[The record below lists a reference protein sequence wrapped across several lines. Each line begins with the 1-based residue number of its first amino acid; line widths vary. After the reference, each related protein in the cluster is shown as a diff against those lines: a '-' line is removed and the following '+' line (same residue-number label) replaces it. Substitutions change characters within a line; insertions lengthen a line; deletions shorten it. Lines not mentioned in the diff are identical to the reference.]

1 MKKDMAA
8 KKSKKA
14 QAKGKL
20 KPAEETQAM
29 AMYIAMVVRNEIEDF
44 HAKYLSDTQ
53 MKELNPLIRDA
64 ICTALYAFENYEKSA
79 GAKQYV
85 DFQVRMI
92 PDYWEK
98 PKLAEDFLKLIEY
111 VERKAK
117 GSP

>member
-1 MKKDMAA
+1 MATKKLKRVQD
-8 KKSKKA
+8 
-14 QAKGKL
+14 KGKL
-20 KPAEETQAM
+20 KPSEETQAI

-44 HAKYLSDTQ
+44 HAKYLPDAQ

-64 ICTALYAFENYEKSA
+64 ICTALYASENYEKFE

-98 PKLAEDFLKLIEY
+98 PKLADDFLKLVEY
-111 VERKAK
+111 VERTGKE
-117 GSP
+117 